1 MADAAHEK
9 IHRGSAAEEELSS
22 VRERLARL
30 EATMEAQARA
40 LAERHQQVM
49 DAIAEMRDR
58 QDQIDNRAWK
68 LSMLLLA
75 LGVGGGAGG
84 IELFRALLGGP

>member
-1 MADAAHEK
+1 MAEAAYSET
-9 IHRGSAAEEELSS
+9 HRGSAAEEELSS

>member
-1 MADAAHEK
+1 MADAAHKET
-9 IHRGSAAEEELSS
+9 RRVSAVEEEISS

-30 EATMEAQARA
+30 EATMDAQAQT